1 MSQAT
6 YQANRL
12 QDVKERR
19 LIRVFISSTFRDMI
33 EDRNELMSQCW
44 PQLRALCR
52 KRQVE
57 LSEIDLRWGISEE
70 QSQRKETLRL
80 CLDEIQKCRPFFLG
94 LLGER
99 YGWVPDSDAI
109 TPDLVQEQS
118 WLSKLSNT
126 SITELEILHG
136 VLNDPKMTDRSYFY
150 FRDPAYAR
158 TRGGD
163 FLPESVEMGK
173 KQSDLKERIRKTCAA
188 KDIPLYEGYKEPQEL
203 AKLVLEQFTQVI
215 EELFPEDEIPDTLD
229 KEAAEHEA
237 FAASRRLT
245 YIGRESYYNA
255 LDKHVIGD
263 GKPLIITGASGGGKS
278 ALLANWV
285 QHWRKEHP
293 DDFVF
298 QHYIGSTVDSSDAWK
313 LMRRLLSEIK
323 RQTGDES
330 EIPQDNDEMRRD
342 LPLWLF
348 KARLWAEKNGKRF
361 IILLDALNQIEDID
375 NAHLLA
381 WLPDEPFQGSLR
393 LIVSSLEGACL
404 DSLKPRNWNYLQVEP
419 LQPEEKAKLIRQ
431 YLKRFGKEL
440 DVANTQIIVSA
451 PQSENPLYLKIL
463 LDELR
468 VTGTFEGLNEHIN
481 EYLKAEDI
489 SQLLREVFRRW
500 QTDYERDR
508 PDLVRDALS
517 FIYASRRGLSESEL
531 LELLRPEDQSK
542 LPAAIW
548 SPLRAALDE
557 SLVERNGI
565 LNFAFDYLKQAVQS
579 MFLPDLGTL
588 NDIRLHLADYFEALE
603 PSPRSC
609 DELPWLLFAS
619 ESYQRLQSCLLD
631 IDRFL
636 LILGRDKEELRRY
649 WVKMGAQNTMSTEYP
664 LSFTAWE
671 AATTLPDH
679 IISYAANQLA
689 YFLNDMYFHTAAEPL
704 YRRALEINEVSYGL
718 EHPNV
723 ATGLSNLAALLKVT
737 NRMAEAEPL
746 YRRSL
751 KIYEFSYGQ
760 KHPNVATVL
769 NNLAGLLYDTN
780 RISEAELLYRRAL
793 EIYEASYGPEHHNVA
808 TCLNNLAILLQ
819 ADNRLEEAE
828 ALFLRALAIDKTSCG
843 PEHPNVATGLS
854 NLASLLRDT
863 NRLAEAEQLMRR
875 ALEID
880 ESSYGLEH
888 PNVATGLNNLAT
900 LLQDTN
906 RLAESEQLIRRALAI
921 DEASY
926 GPKHPSVA
934 RDLNNLARLLH
945 DTNCLEEAE
954 QLYRR
959 SLGIYQA
966 SYGSEHPNVA
976 TSLNDLAILLQD
988 TNRLAESEQLIRRAL
1003 AIDEVSYGPE
1013 HPSVARDLSNL
1024 AQLLSNTNDL
1034 LEVEPLYRRAL
1045 AIDEASYGQ
1054 DHPNVATDLNNLA
1067 RLLRDTN
1074 RLEEAEPLMYRALKI
1089 DEVFYGL
1096 EHPKVAIRLNNLAM
1110 LLQDANRLGEAE
1122 PLMCR
1127 VVEIFMQFTQNTG
1140 QQHPHLIKS
1149 VNNYGSLLMQMGL
1162 TKEQAVEKIKEIAP
1176 ELFEKGQDDV

>member
-188 KDIPLYEGYKEPQEL
+188 KDIPLYEGYKDPQEL

-215 EELFPEDEIPDTLD
+215 EELFPENEIPDPLD
-229 KEAAEHEA
+229 KEAAEQEA

-298 QHYIGSTVDSSDAWK
+298 QHYIGSTVDSSNAWK
-313 LMRRLLSEIK
+313 LLRRLLSEIK
-323 RQTGDES
+323 KQTGDES

-489 SQLLREVFRRW
+489 SQLLWEVFLRW

-636 LILGRDKEELRRY
+636 LIYRRDKDELRHY
-649 WVKMGAQNTMSTEYP
+649 WVKMGAQNAMNNEYP
-664 LSFTAWE
+664 LSFAAWE
-671 AATTLPDH
+671 AATTPPDFRV
-679 IISYAANQLA
+679 SYAANELA
-689 YFLNDMYFHTAAEPL
+689 NFLREMSLHVAAEPL
-704 YRRALEINEVSYGL
+704 YRRALKINEAIYGLEHPVVARDLNYLAQQLKATNRLAEAESLMRRALKIDERSYGPEHPVVARDLNNLAQMLYAANSLAEAEPLMRRVLKIFEDSYGSEHPNVAISLNNLAGLLQTTNRLAEAEPLMRRALKINEKSYGQEHPNVAQDLNNLAGLLYATNRLAEAEPLMRRALKINERSYGL

-723 ATGLSNLAALLKVT
+723 ATSLNNLALLLQDT
-737 NRMAEAEPL
+737 DRLAEAE
-746 YRRSL
+746 SL
-751 KIYEFSYGQ
+751 MLRALEIDEASYGLG
-760 KHPNVATVL
+760 HPNVATDL
-769 NNLAGLLYDTN
+769 NNLAQL
-780 RISEAELLYRRAL
+780 
-793 EIYEASYGPEHHNVA
+793 
-808 TCLNNLAILLQ
+808 
-819 ADNRLEEAE
+819 
-828 ALFLRALAIDKTSCG
+828 LRAA
-843 PEHPNVATGLS
+843 
-854 NLASLLRDT
+854 
-863 NRLAEAEQLMRR
+863 NRLAEAELLHRKV
-875 ALEID
+875 LKIYED
-880 ESSYGLEH
+880 SYGPEH
-888 PNVATGLNNLAT
+888 PNVATGLNNLAM
-900 LLQDTN
+900 
-906 RLAESEQLIRRALAI
+906 
-921 DEASY
+921 
-926 GPKHPSVA
+926 
-934 RDLNNLARLLH
+934 LLH
-945 DTNCLEEAE
+945 DINRLEEAE
-954 QLYRR
+954 
-959 SLGIYQA
+959 
-966 SYGSEHPNVA
+966 
-976 TSLNDLAILLQD
+976 T
-988 TNRLAESEQLIRRAL
+988 
-1003 AIDEVSYGPE
+1003 
-1013 HPSVARDLSNL
+1013 
-1024 AQLLSNTNDL
+1024 
-1034 LEVEPLYRRAL
+1034 LYRRAL
-1045 AIDEASYGQ
+1045 KINENSYGPE
-1054 DHPNVATDLNNLA
+1054 HPNVATDLNNLA
-1067 RLLRDTN
+1067 VLLHDTN
-1074 RLEEAEPLMYRALKI
+1074 RLAEAEPLMRRHI
-1089 DEVFYGL
+1089 EVY
-1096 EHPKVAIRLNNLAM
+1096 
-1110 LLQDANRLGEAE
+1110 
-1122 PLMCR
+1122 
-1127 VVEIFMQFTQNTG
+1127 MQFTRNTG

-1176 ELFEKGQDDV
+1176 EFFEKGQDDV